1 MTRDDDN
8 ASMTST
14 NDLGSWRALRLD
26 DDVIAPTLKISTWDL
41 SLCVYPHW
49 LGFDVHGHDVL
60 VLIMNI
66 SS

>member
-1 MTRDDDN
+1 MMMLLLLHEKINTR
-8 ASMTST
+8 
-14 NDLGSWRALRLD
+14 
-26 DDVIAPTLKISTWDL
+26 DL

-49 LGFDVHGHDVL
+49 LGFDIHGHDVL